1 MAREGAQS
9 TGRKPLTLMKR
20 VSQSKFPSVSPS
32 THLELLR
39 RPESVLDGR
48 DLERK
53 RLGWGGVGLE
63 DGTFLNGP
71 CLCGLGQDQG

>member
-9 TGRKPLTLMKR
+9 TDRKPLTLMKR

-32 THLELLR
+32 THLEFLR

-53 RLGWGGVGLE
+53 RLGWVGWVWRM
-63 DGTFLNGP
+63 GRFRMGP
-71 CLCGLGQDQG
+71 VCVD